1 MTGQASG
8 TYILLMEVFEKWES
22 EIRGY
27 SRTYPTVFASASNAR
42 QVDEAGRSY
51 VDFFAGAGVL
61 NFGHNNPRMKRAM
74 IEFLEADGVAHSLDM
89 ATTTK
94 RDFIAKFVSTVLEP
108 RGMTMKLQFM
118 GPTGSNAVEAAL
130 KLARKVTGRREVVA
144 FTHGFHG
151 MTLGS
156 LALTGNDVFRRAA
169 GVPLENVHRLPFET
183 APGGGLAALETYRAQ
198 LADVSSGLLPPA
210 AFVVETIQ
218 AEGGVNVASAEWL
231 HAVQQ
236 LARDVGALFV
246 IDEIQVGCGRTGS
259 YFSFDGMGLDP
270 DIVCLA
276 KGIGG
281 YGTPLAMNLNRPEL
295 DAQWAPGEHTGTF
308 RGQGLSFVAGREALT
323 YFDDDALMTEVRAK
337 AERMVSVLDGLA
349 AEAPGR
355 GFAVR
360 GRGMI
365 QGLDVVD
372 GAFAKAVTAECF
384 ARGLLIG
391 PCGSGGRVLKLI
403 PPLTIPDDDLTE
415 GLEILAG
422 AVRDTH

>member
-1 MTGQASG
+1 MTGRASG
-8 TYILLMEVFEKWES
+8 TYIWLMEVFEKWES

-94 RDFIAKFVSTVLEP
+94 RDFITKFVSTVLEP
-108 RGMTMKLQFM
+108 RGMTMRLQFM

-183 APGGGLAALETYRAQ
+183 APGGGLASLEAYRAQ

-231 HAVQQ
+231 HAVQR

-270 DIVCLA
+270 DVVCLA

-295 DAQWAPGEHTGTF
+295 DAHWAPGEHTGTF

-323 YFDDDALMTEVRAK
+323 YFDDDELMTQVHAK

-349 AEAPGR
+349 AAASDR
-355 GFAVR
+355 GFTVR

-372 GAFAKAVTAECF
+372 GAFAKAVAAECF

-403 PPLTIPDDDLTE
+403 PPLTIPDDDLAE
-415 GLEILAG
+415 GLEILG
-422 AVRDTH
+422 RAVRSAV